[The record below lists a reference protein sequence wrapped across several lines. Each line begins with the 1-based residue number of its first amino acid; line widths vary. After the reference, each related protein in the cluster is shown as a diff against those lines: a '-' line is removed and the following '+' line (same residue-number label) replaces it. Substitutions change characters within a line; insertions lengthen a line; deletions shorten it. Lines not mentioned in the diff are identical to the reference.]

1 MGCASDPEKAD
12 AGWRGSGSLTVE
24 NAIFVLQFAGYL
36 LELGLASFVLLR
48 RRQRGFVTLCIYLA
62 VLLAAD
68 GVTRPYVLYRYGF
81 NSHQYAYFFWLTDV
95 LLALAAFL
103 LLCSFFRRA
112 CLHEEK
118 MWRFLRLF
126 LAFVFI
132 LVLGISSVSLAQNYS
147 NLFGIFIVEFQQ
159 NLYFTCLVLTTLL
172 FVLIERLQRAD
183 EQLALLVVG
192 VGIQFA
198 GPTASLALLNLARG
212 QEFAGSIVSYL
223 GPLCNLGM
231 LLTWSYALTQVPEAA
246 GVPAREEGIR
256 ELVAVPSRKT

>member
-1 MGCASDPEKAD
+1 MVET
-12 AGWRGSGSLTVE
+12 GSV
-24 NAIFVLQFAGYL
+24 VLQFAGYL
-36 LELGLASFVLLR
+36 LEAGLAVFVLLR
-48 RRQRGFVTLCIYLA
+48 RRETGLLPVFIYLS
-62 VLLAAD
+62 VLLAID
-68 GVTRPYVLYRYGF
+68 GMSRPYVLYSYGF
-81 NSHQYAYFFWLTDV
+81 SSRQYAYFFWLTDV

-103 LLCSFFRRA
+103 LLYSFFRRV

-172 FVLIERLQRAD
+172 FLLIQRLQSAD
-183 EQLALLVVG
+183 EELTLLVVG
-192 VGIQFA
+192 MGIQLA

-212 QEFAGSIVSYL
+212 QEFARFLVAYV
-223 GPLCNLGM
+223 GPLCTLGM
-231 LLTWSYALTQVPEAA
+231 LLTWLYAFVWVPEAA
-246 GVPAREEGIR
+246 GVPAREERIA